1 LFVTIECLGRS
12 DPPNARLQ
20 CESKKL
26 EQGST
31 CVLICDPGY
40 IPVAKTIMTC
50 ELDSETNQHDWN
62 IAETEFACI
71 EPIAFVIGGIAADYT
86 YLNEVEVLAPGFDCS
101 KQLPIVPYPHK
112 IVGASAG
119 YALGQSIVCGGGKF
133 EYVECRR
140 HAEGSRVCNTNIQC
154 VKTTGGAEW
163 CTGPKTSDCFSYNF
177 IMKVMFFTVCTL
189 SIFLCRHYYIS

>member
-1 LFVTIECLGRS
+1 
-12 DPPNARLQ
+12 
-20 CESKKL
+20 
-26 EQGST
+26 
-31 CVLICDPGY
+31 
-40 IPVAKTIMTC
+40 MTC